1 MALFPLAGQGLFFGG
16 IIKKMKNFKIWLI
29 FLLLLVLVF
38 VFLFTF
44 KNTERFS
51 FGDLKTPFV
60 KEETVSILSFGDTM
74 FDRGVRNII
83 ENRGRDPFEYI
94 KKDLSLFSGYDI
106 IKVNLEGPIVQMDRS
121 LCQQKLYNFQFA
133 STTPNILKSIGVN
146 MVSIANNHS
155 YDCLRAGFESTKN
168 YLSLAGIDFVGART
182 LEESYFLKT
191 INNKKLAFVGID
203 ETTAPVSVSS
213 FYPLVSRLD
222 TENDFVIVFVHW
234 GKEYELIEDISQ
246 KNIAYKL
253 IDNGADLIIGH
264 HPHVIQPVEI
274 YKNKAIFY
282 SLGNFVF
289 DQNFGDTTK
298 GLGIGAVLGEKKDTF
313 TLYPLNIKIFAPDL
327 MKDVER
333 EDFCKNYLK
342 NIESEG
348 CTFEILK

>member
-1 MALFPLAGQGLFFGG
+1 M
-16 IIKKMKNFKIWLI
+16 KKFKIWLI
-29 FLLLLVLVF
+29 FALIF
-38 VFLFTF
+38 VAILFLFLNLKSTQ
-44 KNTERFS
+44 KFS
-51 FGDLKTPFV
+51 FEDLEIPLVRENK
-60 KEETVSILSFGDTM
+60 VSILAFGDTM

-94 KKDLSLFSGYDI
+94 KKELSLFSDYDI
-106 IKVNLEGPIVQMDRS
+106 VKVNLEGPIVEMDRN

-155 YDCLRAGFESTKN
+155 YDCLRVGFESTKN
-168 YLSLAGIDFVGART
+168 YLSISEIDFVGGRT
-182 LEESYFLKT
+182 LEDSFIIKN
-191 INNKKLAFVGID
+191 INNKKVAFVGID
-203 ETTAPVSVSS
+203 ETTAPVAVSS

-222 TENDFVIVFVHW
+222 PESDFVIVFIHW

-246 KNIAYKL
+246 QNIAHKL

-274 YKNKAIFY
+274 YKNRAIFY

-298 GLGIGAVLGEKKDTF
+298 GLGIGAVLGEEKNVF

-327 MKDVER
+327 MKDTER
-333 EDFCKNYLK
+333 GEFCKNFLK
-342 NIESEG
+342 NIESTD

>member
-1 MALFPLAGQGLFFGG
+1 
-16 IIKKMKNFKIWLI
+16 MKNFKIWLI
-29 FLLLLVLVF
+29 FVILLVF
-38 VFLFTF
+38 VFVLFFTF
-44 KNTERFS
+44 KNTEKFS
-51 FGDLKTPFV
+51 FEDLEIPLVRENK
-60 KEETVSILSFGDTM
+60 VSILAFGDTM

-94 KKDLSLFSGYDI
+94 KKDLSLFSDYDI
-106 IKVNLEGPIVQMDRS
+106 IKVNLEGPIIEIDRS

-155 YDCLRAGFESTKN
+155 YDCLLEGFESTKN
-168 YLSLAGIDFVGART
+168 YLSQPQIDFVGGRT
-182 LEESYFLKT
+182 LEDSFIVKN
-191 INNKKLAFVGID
+191 INNKKVAFVGID

-222 TENDFVIVFVHW
+222 TENDFVVVFIHW
-234 GKEYELIEDISQ
+234 GKEYELVEDISQ

-264 HPHVIQPVEI
+264 HPHVIQPLEI
-274 YKNKAIFY
+274 YKNKAVFY

-298 GLGIGAVLGEKKDTF
+298 GLGVGAVLGESKDVF
-313 TLYPLNIKIFAPDL
+313 TLYPLNLKIFAPDL
-327 MKDVER
+327 MKDTER
-333 EDFCKNYLK
+333 EEFCKNFLK
-342 NIESEG
+342 NIKSTD

>member
-1 MALFPLAGQGLFFGG
+1 
-16 IIKKMKNFKIWLI
+16 MKNFKIWLL
-29 FLLLLVLVF
+29 FLIILGLIL
-38 VFLFTF
+38 FLFF
-44 KNTERFS
+44 NIKNTDRFS
-51 FGDLKTPFV
+51 FGNLEVPFV
-60 KEETVSILSFGDTM
+60 EKKTISILAFGDTM

-94 KKDLSLFSGYDI
+94 KKDLNLFSDYDI
-106 IKVNLEGPIVQMDRS
+106 IKVNLEGPIVEMDRN

-133 STTPNILKSIGVN
+133 STSPNILKSIGVN

-168 YLSLAGIDFVGART
+168 YLSLSGIDFVGGRT
-182 LEESYFLKT
+182 LEDSFIVKN
-191 INNKKLAFVGID
+191 INNKKIAFVGID
-203 ETTAPVSVSS
+203 ETTAPVAVSS

-222 TENDFVIVFVHW
+222 TENDFVVVFIHW

-246 KNIAYKL
+246 QNIAYKL

-264 HPHVIQPVEI
+264 HPHVIQPVEL

-298 GLGIGAVLGEKKDTF
+298 GLGVGAELGENKDVF

-327 MKDVER
+327 MKDIER
-333 EDFCKNYLK
+333 EEFCKNFLK
-342 NIESEG
+342 NIESQN
-348 CTFEILK
+348 CSFEILK